1 MTKTPRRLSIASVA
15 PAEEE
20 NVATSQR
27 HDVDALQHESVATLQ
42 SHDVATSQRRPAR
55 KGASHSSFY
64 ASPKVLK
71 ALREIALARD
81 CKVNDLIL
89 EGLRPIL
96 ARDGRDLDDLNRDG

>member
-15 PAEEE
+15 PAEDESFE
-20 NVATSQR
+20 TSQR
-27 HDVDALQHESVATLQ
+27 HDATAQ
-42 SHDVATSQRRPAR
+42 QRENATTSQGIDVATSQRRSAR